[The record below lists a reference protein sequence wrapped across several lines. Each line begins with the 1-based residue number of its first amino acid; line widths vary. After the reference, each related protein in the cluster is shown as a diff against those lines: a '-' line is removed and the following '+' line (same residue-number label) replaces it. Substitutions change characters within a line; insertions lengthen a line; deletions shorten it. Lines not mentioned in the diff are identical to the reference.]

1 MARLLAYVVCF
12 IVMQAL
18 PLEKKPQKELNDT
31 HMEEHGL
38 YWIQVQKFIWNLRN
52 LRLAA
57 SNFFRMFTQSIKF
70 F

>member
-1 MARLLAYVVCF
+1 MSRLLAYVECF

-38 YWIQVQKFIWNLRN
+38 Y
-52 LRLAA
+52 
-57 SNFFRMFTQSIKF
+57 
-70 F
+70 